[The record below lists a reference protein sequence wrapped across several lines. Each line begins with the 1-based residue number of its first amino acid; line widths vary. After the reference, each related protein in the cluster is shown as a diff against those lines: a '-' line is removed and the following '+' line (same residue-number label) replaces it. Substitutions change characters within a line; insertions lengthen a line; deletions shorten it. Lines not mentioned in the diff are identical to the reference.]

1 MAKKR
6 GFLAELNHQKQ
17 LADKEREKRQK
28 AAERERAAAL
38 KAFEKAQREEQRALA
53 AAAKADA
60 DEKKRLEKLAQTAHV
75 EAMTAEAASLNAGLE
90 EQINLLEGLIAATLE
105 VDDHVD
111 LEALKRKAEHLSK
124 HRPDLR
130 PQPLPPS
137 VPPPPKP
144 QFVAPEAGAL
154 GRVLGKNKHAEQ
166 VTLAEK
172 AHAEAVARW
181 EESVSRHHSERE
193 RVVAEHERVEAQRA
207 AELQASYAAHV
218 DEVERDNQA
227 IDTLIANLGYG
238 VAEAVEEYVSIVV
251 SNSVYPEE
259 FDVSHDF
266 EFSGESAELAIRA
279 VIPPPE
285 SMPTVKAYKYVK
297 ASDEIRATDLS
308 AKARKDLYASAI
320 DQVALRTLHEIFEA
334 DRRGL
339 IQTISL
345 EVGTSAPSPATG
357 QPAFMPFAAVSA
369 SRDEFIEFDLS
380 AVQPRA
386 TLEHLGASISK
397 NAFGLVAA
405 NTAGVRAA

>member
-1 MAKKR
+1 M
-6 GFLAELNHQKQ
+6 
-17 LADKEREKRQK
+17 
-28 AAERERAAAL
+28 
-38 KAFEKAQREEQRALA
+38 
-53 AAAKADA
+53 
-60 DEKKRLEKLAQTAHV
+60 
-75 EAMTAEAASLNAGLE
+75 
-90 EQINLLEGLIAATLE
+90 
-105 VDDHVD
+105 
-111 LEALKRKAEHLSK
+111 
-124 HRPDLR
+124 
-130 PQPLPPS
+130 
-137 VPPPPKP
+137 
-144 QFVAPEAGAL
+144 
-154 GRVLGKNKHAEQ
+154 
-166 VTLAEK
+166 
-172 AHAEAVARW
+172 
-181 EESVSRHHSERE
+181 
-193 RVVAEHERVEAQRA
+193 AEHERVEAQRT

-266 EFSGESAELAIRA
+266 EFSGESAELTIRA

-285 SMPTVKAYKYVK
+285 SMPTVKTYKYVK

-357 QPAFMPFAAVSA
+357 QLAFMPFAAVSA